1 MNVLARRLNWAL
13 LSAVATIALLLAI
26 GVGSSDRVSANQ
38 CGASCKNSY
47 NQCRMSS
54 KGSPSCEIAFTRC
67 MQSCILK
74 K

>member
-1 MNVLARRLNWAL
+1 MLERKLNWAL
-13 LSAVATIALLLAI
+13 TGIFATLALLAALGLASVD
-26 GVGSSDRVSANQ
+26 GARANQ

-47 NQCRMSS
+47 NQCRISS